1 MCKDNTELNWE
12 DAISKM
18 EEDSP
23 KQRMKDSHKCVE
35 NIEDIPTVEIFR

>member
-1 MCKDNTELNWE
+1 
-12 DAISKM
+12 M

-35 NIEDIPTVEIFR
+35 NIEDIPKLKLSDSYITNCICKIDEPP